1 MYFSIINNTPEDEVN
16 QEVGKQF
23 NKVIGWMKDQD
34 WFNPTFAQS
43 IINWLVE
50 IAQSDG
56 NVISNEKGSINSLA
70 EYFGVEKPF

>member
-1 MYFSIINNTPEDEVN
+1 
-16 QEVGKQF
+16 
-23 NKVIGWMKDQD
+23 MKDQD